1 MNKTLRAGLKRI
13 RAHAR
18 THSLTRSLTHG
29 HYTSH
34 KSKSRG
40 KNEKSFYKVKKRT
53 MIDERESFFI
63 LKNNDVVGDSAAKN
77 GTDKRGGWTWHT
89 PKTKKR

>member
-1 MNKTLRAGLKRI
+1 
-13 RAHAR
+13 
-18 THSLTRSLTHG
+18 
-29 HYTSH
+29 
-34 KSKSRG
+34 
-40 KNEKSFYKVKKRT
+40 

-89 PKTKKR
+89 KKETLR

>member
-40 KNEKSFYKVKKRT
+40 KNEQSLLGEKRT
-53 MIDERESFFI
+53 MIDERESVL
-63 LKNNDVVGDSAAKN
+63 LKHTDVVGADSAAKN